1 MRKLNVLF
9 VMFLLFLAL
18 VGGHLAHAAQA
29 GVQLREGPTDIV
41 NGVALHAEDITVSN
55 EFFKIAFAVGTTPPW
70 GVPHGSIVDSA
81 IFVDGEW
88 TDNRTA
94 LIDFLPHGWSAW
106 PSSHQE
112 IRVVEHDDQRAV
124 IEITR
129 DYDENIELVTTYVVE
144 AGNNLLAVSTR
155 MTNTGDKAYTDLLA
169 GYSLCTLS
177 GYMFGPWGTTEK
189 GYDQVA
195 ADWFGDYVL
204 GYDQNF
210 AMALHYPG
218 FTDFAWGTGWRDLY
232 NKQTLAPGDSVVLEA
247 WIQFED
253 VGGSA
258 LVMEHNLNLKDQNF
272 GRVRGSARTA
282 DGQDVDQPVVIFE
295 KASPDGQDMLYAWA
309 VGENGTYDIP
319 LQPGEYVVHAAAK
332 GYSLTPRQN
341 VVVKQGKEVAV
352 DFENMEKGGSVT
364 VTVVDKATQQ
374 PVDARIEVVEGPEML
389 VEFVGAKTF
398 FTELDAPGT
407 ATFVL
412 PQGKYALSLGR
423 GAGFTSRAEQVELEV
438 ASGGQHMVMQ
448 AMEQLVDLPQ
458 SGWYAAD
465 LHHHSD
471 ILDGVTPPEMLVRSQ
486 LASGLD
492 MVFVSDHDSIANN
505 QRIADLARSRNVP
518 FIPSIEVSPNWGH
531 INVLPLALDG
541 TDPDIDP
548 SGTASS
554 ILAKARELDALT
566 MINHPYI
573 TYGYFHSEEKDMV
586 PGGWD
591 PDFDLVEINGAIS
604 TKDNHKALERI
615 WAFWSNNEKYYLAG
629 GSDVHDVWQYPS
641 GNIRT
646 IARVRGD
653 FSLEK
658 YYQALK
664 QGNSYASYG
673 PLVYPEH
680 DFGQTV
686 QAEEGNFEFK
696 AKLASVLGIAKAT
709 LVTKGTTFNEDGE
722 LEGFAHQQSFEGSDQ
737 ENLAVALSPEQD
749 AWYALIVEDV
759 DGNWAMTNPIWVEVP

>member
-1 MRKLNVLF
+1 MLF
-9 VMFLLFLAL
+9 LMMLLFLTL
-18 VGGHLAHAAQA
+18 LGGQVAHAAQ
-29 GVQLREGPTDIV
+29 GKVQLSEGPTDIV
-41 NGVALHAEDITVSN
+41 NGVALHDEDITVSN
-55 EFFKIAFAVGTTPPW
+55 EYFKIAFAVGTTPPW

-81 IFVDGEW
+81 IFVDGAW

-112 IRVVEHDDQRAV
+112 VRVKEHDDQRAV

-129 DYDENIELVTTYVVE
+129 DYDEHIELVTTYVVE
-144 AGNNLLAVSTR
+144 AGNNVLDVSTR
-155 MTNTGDKAYTDLLA
+155 MTNTGDKPYTDLLA

-232 NKQTLAPGDSVVLEA
+232 HKQTLAPGDSVVLDA

-253 VGGSA
+253 VGSSA
-258 LVMEHNLNLKDQNF
+258 LVMEQNLELKDQEF
-272 GRVRGSARTA
+272 GRVQGTA
-282 DGQDVDQPVVIFE
+282 QTSDGQSVDQPVVIFE
-295 KASPDGQDMLYAWA
+295 KAAPDGQDMLYAWT
-309 VGENGTYDIP
+309 VGDEGGYEIP
-319 LQPGEYVVHAAAK
+319 LQPGEYVVHAAAQ
-332 GYSLTPRQN
+332 GYSLTPQQN
-341 VVVKQGKEVAV
+341 VVVKQGEEVAV

-374 PVDARIEVVEGPEML
+374 PVDARIEVIEGPEIL
-389 VEFVGAKTF
+389 VEYVGAKTF
-398 FTELDAPGT
+398 FTELDTPGK
-407 ATFVL
+407 ATFLL
-412 PQGKYALSLGR
+412 PQGKYVLSLGR
-423 GAGFTSRAEQVELEV
+423 GAGFISRAEKVDLEV

-448 AMEQLVDLPQ
+448 SIEQLVDLPQ
-458 SGWYAAD
+458 RGWYSAD

-486 LASGLD
+486 LASALD
-492 MVFVSDHDSIANN
+492 MIFVSDHDSTANN

-518 FIPSIEVSPNWGH
+518 IIPSIEVSPNWGH
-531 INVLPLALDG
+531 INVLPLDADG
-541 TDPDIDP
+541 TDPLIDP

-573 TYGYFHSEEKDMV
+573 TYGYFHSDDKDMV

-604 TKDNHKALERI
+604 TKDNHKALERV
-615 WAFWSNNEKYYLAG
+615 WEFWNNNEKYYLAG

-646 IARVRGD
+646 IARVKGD
-653 FSLEK
+653 FSLKK

-673 PLVYPEH
+673 PLVFPEH

-686 QAEEGNFEFK
+686 QADGDNFELK
-696 AKLASVLGIAKAT
+696 AELASVLGIAKAT
-709 LVTKGTTFNEDGE
+709 VVTKGTTFNEDGE
-722 LEGFAHQQSFEGSDQ
+722 LEGFAHQQSFEGSAQ
-737 ENLAVALSPEQD
+737 ESLAVALSPEED
-749 AWYALIVEDV
+749 TWYALIIEDV
-759 DGNWAMTNPIWVEVP
+759 DGNWAMTNPIWVDVS